1 MAKKLEKSKSSKS
14 VLKSLAWTALGFI
27 TAVEL
32 LGIGFGI
39 TNFIKTGSKNVGR
52 GYDDILQT
60 QLQLQIP
67 QTNADG
73 TATTDEQNM
82 QAADIISNKLSTIAD
97 ILGVND
103 IQIQSGIQKSAVD
116 ISSNKTITYT
126 NVYWY
131 TSKKLLS
138 YDFDIDVNK
147 TDENNT
153 KVSLQA
159 KLDELKLTL
168 YYRLAQNY
176 RYLIQD
182 ASQWTHNGSNTT
194 VQNNPNFKDGIYQLN
209 NVNDTSGAKITR
221 AYKDN
226 NNDLMFDL
234 RPNTTSNEDNKTWDL
249 STLQAQFTEVYKWD
263 GSTTQTR
270 EEVINNAGSDSS
282 SVTLTKPKVSY
293 IFYRNRSGLINLLQN
308 LSTVAYINNMSSS
321 LSASQLE
328 RAKALYNN
336 VVQNSE
342 YKTFMEWVVQSTY
355 TWSDVTELLY
365 QAQTEN
371 FGVTNN
377 NGRTSDPLL
386 DFLNSYY
393 TSTNY
398 RDAHDNLTS
407 VYKDYEFLYSWNF
420 KNDKFISQYLVPIDY
435 YNWFKYFIQDATKT
449 QLSDQEYVKATYLS
463 KKINTNWLIYDYS
476 LGSINSQINA
486 LNNASLNNSFVN
498 YYLTPVVNQGI
509 GGNASRLY
517 SAYFDNFLGNF
528 ATTLPNTTSKSIT
541 KINPFIGVMIGL
553 STIILLI
560 GILVSIIYRVP
571 GVLFAFSAASSF
583 CLSLLMMANL
593 GITFTIASGAAIIA
607 GIICMVIPFI
617 YMMKE
622 FKYAFR
628 EKCLNL
634 TNSFKKAISALIKS
648 SVIININ
655 LLIIALVFMFF
666 GSYQVH
672 NFGATLTL
680 IFISNFTCTFV
691 ALFIMFCLMYFLSF
705 KQHPNLMFGKN
716 DLLAISKTKRNI
728 IGQFEDNTDLEFK
741 TNRIDN
747 LSAKFANHL
756 ISYNW
761 KIYVLLAFIAIIC
774 IVGTILLVTQTSRG
788 ILFYNYSNQITL
800 TFSTS
805 NAQTAYDIADKLAEQ
820 LNLNWLNVQY
830 YENIY
835 NGVYS
840 QLVLTPTIT
849 INAAQLYNAMSS
861 IDSTWIT
868 NIQLLNVS
876 PYFSGTLLNNFV
888 SCIFISIGFLI
899 LFNLFMLNIIAI
911 IPIFVLSLLGVF
923 IGVGVIGI
931 TTIMVNFNT
940 LFAFGSLFI
949 IIEMLIITNYMS
961 LKFHYDMNKRSTP
974 KEIFNYAIKETKRYL
989 TLSFAIV
996 SFFWLAIAIMVLF
1009 DSIDNLGNYLIMWLS
1024 TLVGFFGITIL
1035 TPLCFT
1041 PFMMIRELYLSKVVV
1056 NKSHKSKHK
1065 SYDKLDEQLISGIN
1079 SHS

>member
-1 MAKKLEKSKSSKS
+1 MAKKLEKSKNSKS
-14 VLKSLAWTALGFI
+14 VVKSLAWSALGFV
-27 TAVEL
+27 TAAEL
-32 LGIGFGI
+32 VGMGFGI
-39 TNFIKTGSKNVGR
+39 ANFIKTGSKNIGR
-52 GYDDILQT
+52 GYDDVLQT

-73 TATTDEQNM
+73 TATTDDQNM
-82 QAADIISNKLSTIAD
+82 QAADVISNKLSTIAD
-97 ILGVND
+97 ILGVDD
-103 IQIQSGIQKSAVD
+103 IQVQSGIQKAAVD

-153 KVSLQA
+153 KTSLQA

-182 ASQWTHNGSNTT
+182 ASKWTHNGSNTT
-194 VQNNPNFKDGIYQLN
+194 VQKNPNFEDEVYQLN
-209 NVNDTSGAKITR
+209 NVNDTSGTKITR
-221 AYKDN
+221 AYKDSSN
-226 NNDLMFDL
+226 NLMFDL
-234 RPNTTSNEDNKTWDL
+234 RPNTTDNADNKTWDL
-249 STLQAQFTEVYKWD
+249 SALQAQFTDVYKWD

-270 EEVINNAGSDSS
+270 DEVISSAGDDSS
-282 SVTLTKPKVSY
+282 SVTLTKPNVSY

-308 LSTVAYINNMSSS
+308 LTTVAYINNMSSS
-321 LSASQLE
+321 LSATQLE
-328 RAKALYNN
+328 RAKALYDN
-336 VVQNSE
+336 VVQNNE
-342 YKTFMEWVVQSTY
+342 YKTFMEWVVQSNY
-355 TWSDVTELLY
+355 TWSDVMELLY
-365 QAQTEN
+365 HAQSED
-371 FGVTNN
+371 FGVVNN
-377 NGRTSDPLL
+377 NGRVSDPLL

-420 KNDKFISQYLVPIDY
+420 KNDKFINQYLVPIDY
-435 YNWFKYFIQDATKT
+435 YNWFNYFVQDATKS
-449 QLSDQEYVKATYLS
+449 QLNDAEYVKSTYVS

-486 LNNASLNNSFVN
+486 LNTASFDNPFVN
-498 YYLTPVVNQGI
+498 YYLTPIVNQGT
-509 GGNASRLY
+509 GGNASQLY
-517 SAYFDNFLGNF
+517 TAYFDNFLGNF
-528 ATTLPNTTSKSIT
+528 VTTLPNTTGKSIT
-541 KINPFIGVMIGL
+541 KINPFVGVMIGL

-560 GILVSIIYRVP
+560 GIIVAIIYRIP

-583 CLSLLMMANL
+583 CLGLLMMANL
-593 GITFTIASGAAIIA
+593 GITFTIASGAAIVA

-617 YMMKE
+617 YAMKE
-622 FKYAFR
+622 FRYAFR
-628 EKCLNL
+628 EKYLNL
-634 TNSFKKAISALIKS
+634 ANSFKKAISALIKS
-648 SVIININ
+648 SVIINVN

-691 ALFIMFCLMYFLSF
+691 ALLVMFSLMYFLAF
-705 KQHPNLMFGKN
+705 KNHPNLMFGKN

-728 IGQFEDNTDLEFK
+728 IGHFEDNSDTEIK

-747 LSAKFANHL
+747 WSAKIANNL

-761 KIYVLLAFIAIIC
+761 KTYIGLAIIAVIC

-788 ILFYNYSNQITL
+788 ILFYNYFNQITL
-800 TFSTS
+800 TFLTTNTQS
-805 NAQTAYDIADKLAEQ
+805 AYDIADKLAQQ

-840 QLVLTPTIT
+840 QLVLTPTTT
-849 INAAQLYNAMSS
+849 INAIQLYNAINS
-861 IDSTWIT
+861 IDSTWT
-868 NIQLLNVS
+868 TSIQLLNVS

-888 SCIFISIGFLI
+888 SCIFISIGFLL
-899 LFNLFMLNIIAI
+899 LFNLFMLNIIAV
-911 IPIFVLSLLGVF
+911 IPIFILSLLGIF

-949 IIEMLIITNYMS
+949 VLEMLIITNFMG
-961 LKFHYDMNKRSTP
+961 LKLHYDMNKRLTP
-974 KEIFNYAIKETKRYL
+974 KEIMVYAIKETKRYL

-996 SFFWLAIAIMVLF
+996 AFFWLAIIIMVLF
-1009 DSIDNLGNYLIMWLS
+1009 DSSDNLANYLIMWLS
-1024 TLVGFFGITIL
+1024 TLVGFFGIVIL
-1035 TPLCFT
+1035 TPLCFA
-1041 PFMMIRELYLSKVVV
+1041 PFMIVRELYLSKVVV
-1056 NKSHKSKHK
+1056 NKNTKTKHK
-1065 SYDKLDEQLISGIN
+1065 SYDKVDEQLISGIN
-1079 SHS
+1079 HS